1 MLASIRIC
9 FAILGR
15 LAPSLAGRLAA
26 KLFARPRRYERPRR
40 ERDLIARGTPLLI
53 MGGLHATEWGEGPA
67 VLLVHGWEGRGAQLG
82 ALVDPLVAAGYRVV
96 ALDGPAHGDSPGS
109 TTSAPEFVDA
119 LRATRDAAGRFA
131 AIVGHSFGGFTSLL
145 AIAHGLDAGRLVT
158 IGAPSSVPEVLR
170 EFQRLV
176 RLPDRAL
183 PAMVRALERRVGA
196 PMASFDVA
204 SFAPRVRVP
213 VLVVHDVD
221 DAEVPFADATRLA
234 ELLGARL
241 VRTEGLGHRRILYA
255 PDVVSTIVEFIEAG
269 RPVPPA
275 HVPHLERQT

>member
-9 FAILGR
+9 LAILGR
-15 LAPSLAGRLAA
+15 LVPSLAGRLAA
-26 KLFARPRRYERPRR
+26 KLFARPRRYERPQR
-40 ERDLIARGTPLLI
+40 ERDLIARGTPLLLP
-53 MGGLHATEWGEGPA
+53 GGLHATEWGQGPA

-96 ALDGPAHGDSPGS
+96 ALDGPAHGDSPGRS
-109 TTSAPEFVDA
+109 VTGPEFVEA
-119 LRATRDAAGRFA
+119 LRATNDSVGPFD

-170 EFQRLV
+170 EFQQLV
-176 RLPDRAL
+176 RLPVRAF

-221 DAEVPFADATRLA
+221 DDEVPYADATRLA
-234 ELLGARL
+234 DLLGARL

-275 HVPHLERQT
+275 RVPQLERQS

>member
-1 MLASIRIC
+1 MLAYFRIC

-26 KLFARPRRYERPRR
+26 KLFARPRRHERPQR
-40 ERDLIARGTPLLI
+40 ERDLIARGTPLPLP
-53 MGGLHATEWGEGPA
+53 GGLHATRWGDGPI

-96 ALDGPAHGDSPGS
+96 ALDGPAHGDSPGRS
-109 TTSAPEFVDA
+109 TSAPEFVDA
-119 LRATRDAAGRFA
+119 FRRTRETVGPFA
-131 AIVGHSFGGFTSLL
+131 AIVGHSFGGFNSRL
-145 AIAHGLDAGRLVT
+145 AIAPGRDAGRLVT

-170 EFQRLV
+170 QFQRLV
-176 RLPDRAL
+176 GLPERAF
-183 PAMVRALERRVGA
+183 PAMVRALEQRVGA

-204 SFAPRVRVP
+204 SFAPLVHVP

-221 DAEVPFADATRLA
+221 DAEVPFADATRFA
-234 ELLGARL
+234 DLLGAHL
-241 VRTEGLGHRRILYA
+241 VSTQGLGHRRILYA

-269 RPVPPA
+269 RGAPSERLPE
-275 HVPHLERQT
+275 LERQS

>member
-26 KLFARPRRYERPRR
+26 KLFAHPRRYERPER
-40 ERDLIARGTPLLI
+40 ERDLIARGTPLLLP
-53 MGGLHATEWGEGPA
+53 GGLRATEWGEGPV

-96 ALDGPAHGDSPGS
+96 ALDGPAHGDSPGR
-109 TTSAPEFVDA
+109 TTSAPEFVEA
-119 LRATRDAAGRFA
+119 LHATRGAVGQFA

-176 RLPDRAL
+176 GLPVRAF
-183 PAMVRALERRVGA
+183 PAMVRALEQRVGA

-204 SFAPRVRVP
+204 SFAPRVRAP
-213 VLVVHDVD
+213 VLVVHDVGD
-221 DAEVPFADATRLA
+221 EEVPYADATRLA
-234 ELLGARL
+234 ELLGAHL
-241 VRTEGLGHRRILYA
+241 LRTEGLGHRRILYA
-255 PDVVSTIVEFIEAG
+255 PGVVSAIVEFIEAG

-275 HVPHLERQT
+275 HVPQMEGQS